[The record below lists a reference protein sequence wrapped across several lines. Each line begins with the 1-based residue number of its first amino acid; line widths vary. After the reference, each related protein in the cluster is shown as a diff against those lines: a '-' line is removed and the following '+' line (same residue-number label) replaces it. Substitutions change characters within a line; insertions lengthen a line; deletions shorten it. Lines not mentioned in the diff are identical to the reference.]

1 MRSDF
6 SPETVTGA
14 PWAFIAVMGVTG
26 AGKSTFIQWASGS
39 SEIQIGHDL
48 ESCTSDITGYTFFFN
63 GYNINLVDT
72 PGFNDTHKSET
83 EVLQDIASW
92 LKETYEGDTRLNG
105 IIYLHSLGNVR
116 MEGSALRNLKM
127 FRQLCGKEPLK
138 NVILA
143 TTFWSEVAKDDA
155 IRREEQL
162 RATPEFWGDMLDRGS
177 TMKRLVDHASALEI
191 VGLLV
196 KKPQITLQI
205 QQELVEDNKS
215 LVDTAAGQAVN
226 EELMRIQQKHEHD
239 LKRVQK
245 ELHEALEEKDHE
257 MQHILEQQQ
266 QRLDKE
272 MDKVRRQQEQ
282 LRYDRRA
289 ERRKIESEFGHQ
301 LHGIREEYE
310 RRARAE
316 REAHQAML
324 QQLNFDQAVALVRA
338 NEGKIPVQEREELE
352 RKIAELSKELNKLSA
367 NTTKPGKSGV
377 RPERKKSG
385 SSRYLFRALEVA
397 LPITTM
403 ALLGVPIFSPF
414 GGGGG
419 GLIDKIFGG
428 GEAQDGAQEPA
439 A

>member
-1 MRSDF
+1 MRSNF
-6 SPETVTGA
+6 STETVPGA

-48 ESCTSDITGYTFFFN
+48 ESCTSDITGYTFYFN

-83 EVLQDIASW
+83 EVLQDIATW
-92 LKETYEGDTRLNG
+92 LRETYEGDTRLNG
-105 IIYLHSLGNVR
+105 VIYLHSLGNVR

-127 FRQLCGKEPLK
+127 FRQLCGREPLK

-143 TTFWSEVAKDDA
+143 TTFWSKVTDDEA
-155 IRREEQL
+155 LRREEQL

-177 TMKRLVDHASALEI
+177 TMKRLVDRPNALEI

-196 KKPQITLQI
+196 KKPQVTLQI
-205 QQELVEDNKS
+205 QHELVEDNKS

-226 EELMRIQQKHEHD
+226 EELMRLQQKHAED
-239 LKRVQK
+239 LERVQK

-257 MQHILEQQQ
+257 MQYILEQQS

-289 ERRKIESEFGHQ
+289 ERRKIESEFGLQMHQ
-301 LHGIREEYE
+301 MREEYE
-310 RRARAE
+310 RRALAE
-316 REAHQAML
+316 REAQQVML

-338 NEGKIPVQEREELE
+338 NESKIPVREREELE
-352 RKIAELSKELNKLSA
+352 RKIAELSKELNSMSA
-367 NTTKPGKSGV
+367 NKTKPEKSGV
-377 RPERKKSG
+377 RTERKKKG
-385 SSRYLFRALEVA
+385 SSRYLFKALQVV
-397 LPITTM
+397 LPVTTM

-419 GLIDKIFGG
+419 GLMEKILGGG
-428 GEAQDGAQEPA
+428 GEEEPA
-439 A
+439 V